1 MATGAVI
8 QITVS
13 SDAAARI
20 SQLGLEPSYE
30 VMLDHAQEAMPEL
43 RSLEV
48 TLEHDLEEPREPT
61 LVLNM
66 YRPHPSATD
75 DPTPRQWRAWMALA
89 FPSAVCRHFAL
100 ATIYE

>member
-8 QITVS
+8 RITVS
-13 SDAAARI
+13 SDAAVRI
-20 SQLGLEPSYE
+20 AQLGLEPSYE
-30 VMLDHAQEAMPEL
+30 AMLDHAQEAVPEL

-66 YRPHPSATD
+66 YRPHPAAAD
-75 DPTPRQWRAWMALA
+75 DPTPRQWRSWIAQT
-89 FPSAVCRHFAL
+89 FPAAVCQHFAL
-100 ATIYE
+100 VTIYE